1 MSNIRHPMSRRAGL
15 TFAVLGEVRCWRDGV
30 EVPLGTP
37 RQRALLAVLL
47 LREGTPMGRD
57 DILGG
62 LWGDSFH
69 VDGANL
75 VQVYVSKMRRLLEP
89 DRPPRAAGSLLPR
102 VGTAYRLAVEADQWD
117 LGCFQ
122 QARTEARELWA
133 AGRAGDAERVLAE
146 AFTLW
151 PGPALAGVEGPLLD
165 GERVRLAELRLAATE
180 EHLELAL
187 ETGAEDDVIPALLTL
202 TREHPYRERL
212 WALLMVALYRSS
224 RQADALAAYRRA
236 ARSLKED
243 LGLSPGAELRRVEE
257 AILAG
262 VPSATLAARPR
273 TGSVRPRH
281 RPGPA
286 PGRPRL
292 TLVQGTGGDAAPSR
306 GAAVPPYRVRQ
317 FGDRR

>member
-15 TFAVLGEVRCWRDGV
+15 AFAVLGEVRLWRDGV
-30 EVPLGTP
+30 EVPLGPP
-37 RQRALLAVLL
+37 RGRALLAALL

-75 VQVYVSKMRRLLEP
+75 VQVYVSKLRRLLEP
-89 DRPPRAAGSLLPR
+89 DRPPRAAASLLPR
-102 VGTAYRLAVEADQWD
+102 VGNAYRLAVEADQWD

-122 QARTEARELWA
+122 RARTAARELRS
-133 AGRAGDAERVLAE
+133 AGELIESERVLGE
-146 AFTLW
+146 ALALW
-151 PGPALAGVEGPLLD
+151 PGPALTGVEGPLLD
-165 GERVRLAELRLAATE
+165 VERVRLAELRLAATE

-187 ETGAEDDVIPALLTL
+187 ETGAEDDVIPSLLTL

-212 WALLMVALYRSS
+212 WALLMVALYRGS

-236 ARSLKED
+236 ARALKDD
-243 LGLSPGAELRRVEE
+243 LGLSPGPELRRIEE

-262 VPSATLAARPR
+262 APSTTLTARPR
-273 TGSVRPRH
+273 TGPVRPQH
-281 RPGPA
+281 VPDRPK
-286 PGRPRL
+286 L
-292 TLVQGTGGDAAPSR
+292 TLVHGTGIGAAPSR
-306 GAAVPPYRVRQ
+306 RAAVPPYRARRL
-317 FGDRR
+317 GDRR